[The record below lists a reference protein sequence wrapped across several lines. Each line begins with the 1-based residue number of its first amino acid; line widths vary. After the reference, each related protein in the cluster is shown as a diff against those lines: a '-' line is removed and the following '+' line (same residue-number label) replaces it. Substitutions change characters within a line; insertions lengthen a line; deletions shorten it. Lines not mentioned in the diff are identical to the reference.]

1 MEVNAKQIPVSEIAI
16 GARHRKDAG
25 DVSDLCR
32 SIGEVGLLHP
42 VVITPDKTLV
52 AGLRRLAAFRQ
63 MNISK
68 IPAVI
73 VSNLDDARSLLIA
86 ERDENDCRKPF
97 TTLEAVAMG
106 RALEDLER
114 PAAEAR
120 QQEGR
125 KHGRGGKKHGENF
138 TPSSGGK
145 VRDKIGEAIG
155 MSGVTFQRA
164 KAVAI
169 AAEQEPEVFGPIA
182 EEMEATGK
190 VVTAFNKVQDIKAK
204 KRPADVE
211 PPKDRNGRQPVGV
224 LRANEAIDCLMKIPK
239 NDPHR
244 ARAFQIVSDW
254 IRHNK

>member
-1 MEVNAKQIPVSEIAI
+1 MDVNAKLIPIADIAI
-16 GARHRKDAG
+16 GSRHRKDAG

-42 VVITPDKTLV
+42 VVITKDRVLV
-52 AGLRRLAAFRQ
+52 AGLRRIAAFLQ
-63 MNISK
+63 MQCK
-68 IPAVI
+68 TIPAVT
-73 VSNLDDARSLLIA
+73 VNNLDDARSLLLA

-120 QQEGR
+120 QQAGR
-125 KHGRGGKKHGENF
+125 KHGRGGKKHGEKF

-145 VRDKIGEAIG
+145 VRDKIGEAVG
-155 MSGVTFQRA
+155 LSGITFQRA

-169 AAEQEPEVFGPIA
+169 AAETEPETFAHIA
-182 EEMEATGK
+182 EEMERTGK
-190 VVTAFNKVQDIKAK
+190 VTPAFDKVQEIKGS
-204 KRPADVE
+204 KRLVSDE
-211 PPKDRNGRQPVGV
+211 PQEDRNGRKPVGV